1 MLSFFE
7 HFALFDALIVAA
19 ICTLLI
25 LSYFRAFP
33 FHAGS
38 YPHELK

>member
-7 HFALFDALIVAA
+7 HFALFDAVIVAA

-25 LSYFRAFP
+25 LSYFSREA
-33 FHAGS
+33 
-38 YPHELK
+38 